1 MRCASYDGTA
11 GCHLYRGNAATVQ
24 HDKTVTVSGTKG
36 TDVSGKGDDGVLGEG
51 ICVGGGVFVG
61 DVKVVAADESD
72 A

>member
-1 MRCASYDGTA
+1 MRSLSYHGTA
-11 GCHLYRGNAATVQ
+11 RCHLYRGNPTTVQ

-36 TDVSGKGDDGVLGEG
+36 TAVSGKGEDGVLGEG
-51 ICVGGGVFVG
+51 LCVGGGVFVA